1 MNVANAPDCPWCG
14 EKMRF
19 DADSVHCWFKCDNC
33 LAASPKALRAW
44 DVAKSTKDNWADNEQ
59 HALRLTKEVEWHVH
73 PPRWISVEERLPEGE
88 VIAANF
94 APGTYGY
101 KEYLLGYVH
110 KHDDLYY
117 AENSFEILNTVTHWM
132 PLPEPPKEECK

>member
-1 MNVANAPDCPWCG
+1 MNNELLTCPWCG

-19 DADSVHCWFKCDNC
+19 DADSVHCWFNCDNC

-73 PPRWISVEERLPEGE
+73 PPHWINVEDRLPEKGMVVLVRWHGE
-88 VIAANF
+88 MAF
-94 APGTYGY
+94 ARYTPHR
-101 KEYLLGYVH
+101 LGWYNLDTRYDSPNAVS
-110 KHDDLYY
+110 Y
-117 AENSFEILNTVTHWM
+117 WM
-132 PLPEPPKEECK
+132 PLPPMPKED

>member
-1 MNVANAPDCPWCG
+1 MSLDAKWYAGWIRLLPASSAA
-14 EKMRF
+14 EKQRNLEA
-19 DADSVHCWFKCDNC
+19 ADLMEEIDKRIPH
-33 LAASPKALRAW
+33 
-44 DVAKSTKDNWADNEQ
+44 
-59 HALRLTKEVEWHVH
+59 
-73 PPRWISVEERLPEGE
+73 WISVEERLPEGE

-132 PLPEPPKEECK
+132 PIPQPTKE

>member
-1 MNVANAPDCPWCG
+1 MLDKKTVSQCISSDYCRGWN
-14 EKMRF
+14 
-19 DADSVHCWFKCDNC
+19 DAVDEMPH
-33 LAASPKALRAW
+33 
-44 DVAKSTKDNWADNEQ
+44 
-59 HALRLTKEVEWHVH
+59 
-73 PPRWISVEERLPEGE
+73 WISVEERLPEGE

-117 AENSFEILNTVTHWM
+117 AENPFEILNTVTHWM
-132 PLPEPPKEECK
+132 PIPQPTKE

>member
-1 MNVANAPDCPWCG
+1 MRAINEDDVKRLIRA
-14 EKMRF
+14 EKRNWTLTQF
-19 DADSVHCWFKCDNC
+19 PGVTEALNHVEGGLVGIRTVDS
-33 LAASPKALRAW
+33 
-44 DVAKSTKDNWADNEQ
+44 Q
-59 HALRLTKEVEWHVH
+59 I
-73 PPRWISVEERLPEGE
+73 PRWISVEERLPEGE

-132 PLPEPPKEECK
+132 PIPQPTKE